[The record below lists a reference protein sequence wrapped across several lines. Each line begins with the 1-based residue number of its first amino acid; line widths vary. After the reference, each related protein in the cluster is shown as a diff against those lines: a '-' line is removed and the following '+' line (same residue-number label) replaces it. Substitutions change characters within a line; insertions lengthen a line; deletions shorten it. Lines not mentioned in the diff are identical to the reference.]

1 MAMALHPDRHDGCE
15 VKGDAFKRATEAYQ
29 VLSGEIPNTH
39 VFCSRAIC
47 IATLKPHNKS
57 KITRKGGH
65 MTEY

>member
-39 VFCSRAIC
+39 AFCSYLHC
-47 IATLKPHNKS
+47 DS
-57 KITRKGGH
+57 
-65 MTEY
+65 